1 MHELVLFSHSND
13 GLQRNAFYK
22 VDFAT
27 MYFLYASIKFIF
39 IYFYFLQIF

>member
-13 GLQRNAFYK
+13 VLQRNAFYK

-27 MYFLYASIKFIF
+27 MYFFVRIDKIH
-39 IYFYFLQIF
+39 FYFLQIF